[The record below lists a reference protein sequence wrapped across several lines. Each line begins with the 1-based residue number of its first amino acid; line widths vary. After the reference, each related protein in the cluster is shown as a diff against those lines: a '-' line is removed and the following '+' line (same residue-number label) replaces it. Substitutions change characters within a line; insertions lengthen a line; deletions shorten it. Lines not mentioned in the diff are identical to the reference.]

1 MDLDGDARIQR
12 ILMRIARPM
21 CAGVIAVA
29 LLCAGRSSL
38 QGQAPPAAQGGAQ
51 QPTFRTTTSLVE
63 VDAIVLDDQGR
74 FVPGLLADDVTIL
87 EDGKP
92 QAIQQFYMVTHDPS
106 RPVAGAQGGASAE
119 DRAHRIFVLL
129 FDEGHL
135 AVDSLQR
142 VKRGAEQFLREQF
155 GPGDLGGIFVGGS
168 MFRGKLTTS
177 RADLIAGVQAVKSEI
192 DNRQALLAP
201 LREFPRIPSEV
212 DAYRIEGGAR
222 ELVDQLGVEACREEA
237 FLCQDSGGVNQV
249 ENLIQ
254 KKARHYV
261 RQARVLASTAVQ
273 NLQNVIGSLSRI
285 PGRKTIVLLSEGF
298 FVEESRSL
306 LQTISAHAAR
316 GGTTIYS
323 IDGRG
328 QTNGNSPPSDVLSAS
343 MGRSTNFDTAD
354 DGPTILTEGTGGF
367 IVRNID
373 DVARAFGLVARDT
386 STYYVIGY
394 QPTNRVM
401 DGKVRKIEVRTKA
414 KGLKVRAR
422 KAYVATPLPT
432 K

>member
-1 MDLDGDARIQR
+1 M
-12 ILMRIARPM
+12 
-21 CAGVIAVA
+21 
-29 LLCAGRSSL
+29 
-38 QGQAPPAAQGGAQ
+38 
-51 QPTFRTTTSLVE
+51 PT
-63 VDAIVLDDQGR
+63 G
-74 FVPGLLADDVTIL
+74 
-87 EDGKP
+87 
-92 QAIQQFYMVTHDPS
+92 
-106 RPVAGAQGGASAE
+106 
-119 DRAHRIFVLL
+119 
-129 FDEGHL
+129 
-135 AVDSLQR
+135 
-142 VKRGAEQFLREQF
+142 
-155 GPGDLGGIFVGGS
+155 
-168 MFRGKLTTS
+168 S
-177 RADLIAGVQAVKSEI
+177 RA
-192 DNRQALLAP
+192 AP
-201 LREFPRIPSEV
+201 GNSSISS
-212 DAYRIEGGAR
+212 AI
-222 ELVDQLGVEACREEA
+222 EACREEA

-249 ENLIQ
+249 ENQIQ

-343 MGRSTNFDTAD
+343 MGRSTTFDTAD

-373 DVARAFGLVARDT
+373 DVSRAFGLVARDT